1 MNKRKTVLLM
11 TVVILV
17 GLMTFSS
24 AQEQRKT
31 TGVTI
36 KEKSNTG
43 GLIVSNSPRSDLK
56 ALSEPANAG
65 GLIVSNSA
73 LPDNTFSYLS
83 CEAVLFGE
91 PITTSTPLFEVKVSP
106 DPNAPGAHW
115 TVKDNTFS
123 YTWNYDEGIKL
134 DFAATVA
141 GNGLKLRYTLTNTT
155 QKTMKRVLLHN
166 CVPTTDAPAFFPGET
181 KSLSEGKGRVGRYM
195 GHYDRTYLWSKG
207 RSFNFAE
214 TELGKEEIHLSFMR
228 EGHSPIQWEWWDN
241 GPETFDYPFI
251 AVRSKDGKYTTA
263 IGFEAAEWA
272 SINAGDR
279 NACFHL
285 FPFFG
290 DLKPGKSATVRGCFY
305 ITSGTPED
313 ALKQFKK
320 DYPSAK

>member
-1 MNKRKTVLLM
+1 M

-73 LPDNTFSYLS
+73 LPGNIFSYLS
-83 CEAVLFGE
+83 CEAVLFGD
-91 PITTSTPLFEVKVSP
+91 PITTSTPLFELKVST
-106 DPNAPGAHW
+106 DPNAPGPHW
-115 TVKDNTFS
+115 NVTDDTFS

-141 GNGLKLRYTLTNTT
+141 DNGLKLRYTLTNTT
-155 QKTMKRVLLHN
+155 KKTMKRVLLHN

-181 KSLSEGKGRVGRYM
+181 KNLSEGKGKVGRYM

-207 RSFNFAE
+207 RRFNFAE
-214 TELGKEEIHLSFMR
+214 TELGREEIHLSFML
-228 EGHSPIQWEWWDN
+228 EGRTPIEWEWWDN
-241 GPETFDYPFI
+241 GPETFDFPFI
-251 AVRSKDGKYTTA
+251 AVQSIDGEFTTA
-263 IGFEAAEWA
+263 LGFEAAEWA

-279 NACFHL
+279 NACYHL

-290 DLKPGKSATVRGCFY
+290 DLEPGESSTVRGCFY
-305 ITSGTPED
+305 LIPGTPED
-313 ALKQFKK
+313 ALKQFKE
-320 DYPSAK
+320 DYPNVE